1 MRKKAQ
7 VLLIVVADACL
18 SRVLRRLPG
27 TPQTQAWS
35 GRGTGPA
42 AGAWHV
48 LPRGSVG
55 ITVYESGAEGQRG
68 LLRQGA
74 AADPR
79 WARRLS
85 RRQGGPSMPLKGL
98 WGLDFKGTEAE
109 TGSFRTSSVWYQWR
123 PEEGLG
129 ATCFVGQGGLP
140 PLHRPVRTTPT
151 SPEFREA
158 WGPPRERPF
167 LSSGAKEP
175 SSWCAQRP
183 WPMGGFRG
191 QLRVLRMLKLQEYW
205 TRVASTCGSWRL
217 GGRARI
223 WCFSFNSELGQS
235 KEVVNMR

>member
-140 PLHRPVRTTPT
+140 PPHAPSEPLPRLQSSEKPGVPHANARFCQVVPRSQAAGVHGAP
-151 SPEFREA
+151 
-158 WGPPRERPF
+158 GPWEVF
-167 LSSGAKEP
+167 GANSG
-175 SSWCAQRP
+175 
-183 WPMGGFRG
+183 F
-191 QLRVLRMLKLQEYW
+191 
-205 TRVASTCGSWRL
+205 
-217 GGRARI
+217 
-223 WCFSFNSELGQS
+223 
-235 KEVVNMR
+235 